1 MKIIPQREK
10 IKEEKDEKEDK
21 DEKKELLRVTKMDVI
36 YKKEEE
42 EIKK

>member
-21 DEKKELLRVTKMDVI
+21 DEKKELLRVTKMNVI
-36 YKKEEE
+36 
-42 EIKK
+42 